1 MKKQFKMPHTYILLI
16 SIAIIAAVL
25 TYIVPAGS
33 YEREID
39 PETNKEYVLPE
50 SFHNVEQTPVTPF
63 GVVKAIPQGM
73 NQGSQIIFFILL
85 IGGAFG
91 IIQKTGAINAG
102 IGKIVSKI
110 KGREKLVI
118 PVLVLVFSF
127 AGAVI
132 GCAEE
137 LMPFYP
143 IIISLCLALG
153 FDTITGTAIVLIG
166 AGAGFAGAFLN
177 PFTVG
182 VAQGIAGLP
191 LFSGMGYRI
200 FCYLV
205 LVSVTIIYIYRYAKK
220 IQKNPKLSPT
230 YEEDK
235 IRRNKNNL
243 HKVDEFTPKHKWVLI
258 VFALGIVVLSYGVI
272 KLGFY
277 ITELAAIFLIIGVVS
292 GLIGG
297 LKLNEIADEFVNGAK
312 DMVLGAL
319 MVGFATAIMVILT
332 EGNIIDTIIHGMAN
346 TIMNLPPAL
355 SGVGMFIVQSLTN
368 IFIPSGSGQAA
379 VSMPIMAPIADLAG
393 ISRQTAVLAYQFGDG
408 FSNVISPTSGYFM
421 ASIAIAGV
429 KWDKWAK
436 WMLPLFL
443 IWSLLGAALVTISV
457 YLNYGPF

>member
-1 MKKQFKMPHTYILLI
+1 MKKEFSMPHTYILLVA
-16 SIAIIAAVL
+16 IAILAAIL

-33 YEREID
+33 YQREID
-39 PETNKEYVLPE
+39 SKTGKEYVLAD
-50 SFHNVEQTPVTPF
+50 SFNSIDQTPVTPF
-63 GVVKAIPQGM
+63 GVVKAIPKGM

-85 IGGAFG
+85 IGGSFG

-102 IGKIVSKI
+102 IGKIVEKI

-153 FDTITGTAIVLIG
+153 FDTITGTAIILIG

-191 LFSGMGYRI
+191 LFSGMAYRV
-200 FCYLV
+200 FCYVV
-205 LVSVTIIYIYRYAKK
+205 LVSVTIWYIYRYAKK
-220 IQKNPKLSPT
+220 IQKNPQLSVT

-235 IRRNKNNL
+235 LKRSKSNIE
-243 HKVDEFTPKHKWVLI
+243 DIEEFTTKHKWVLV
-258 VFALGIVVLSYGVI
+258 VFALGIICLSYGVM

-277 ITELAAIFLIIGVVS
+277 ITELAAIFIIIGVAG
-292 GLIGG
+292 GLVGG
-297 LKLNEIADEFVNGAK
+297 LKLNDIANEFVNGAK

-319 MVGFATAIMVILT
+319 MVGFATSIMVILT
-332 EGNIIDTIIHGMAN
+332 EGNIIDTIIHSMASA
-346 TIMNLPPAL
+346 IMNLPPAL
-355 SGVGMFIVQSLTN
+355 TGVGMFIVQSLTN

-379 VSMPIMAPIADLAG
+379 VSMPIMAPIADIAG

-443 IWSLLGAALVTISV
+443 IWSLLGAILVTISV
-457 YLNYGPF
+457 YIGYGPF

>member
-1 MKKQFKMPHTYILLI
+1 MKKKFSMPHTYILLI
-16 SIAIIAAVL
+16 SIAIMAAIL
-25 TYIVPAGS
+25 TYVIPAGS
-33 YEREID
+33 YERKVD
-39 PETNKEYVLPE
+39 SETGKEYVVAD
-50 SFHNVEQTPVTPF
+50 SFHNVDQTPVTPF
-63 GVVKAIPQGM
+63 GVVKAIPKGM

-85 IGGAFG
+85 IGGSFG

-110 KGREKLVI
+110 RGKEKLVI

-191 LFSGMGYRI
+191 LFSGIAYRV
-200 FCYLV
+200 FCYII
-205 LVSVTIIYIYRYAKK
+205 LVSTTICYIYRYANK
-220 IQKNPKLSPT
+220 IQKHPELSVT

-235 IRRNKNNL
+235 LKRNKS
-243 HKVDEFTPKHKWVLI
+243 HMQGVEEFTTKHKLVLI
-258 VFALGIVVLSYGVI
+258 VFALGIISLSYGVM

-277 ITELAAIFLIIGVVS
+277 ITELAAIFIIIGIVG
-292 GLIGG
+292 GLVAG

-319 MVGFATAIMVILT
+319 MVGFATAIMVVLT
-332 EGNIIDTIIHGMAN
+332 EGNIIDTIIHSMAN

-355 SGVGMFIVQSLTN
+355 SGVGMFIIQSLTN

-393 ISRQTAVLAYQFGDG
+393 ITRQTAVLAYQFGDG

-421 ASIAIAGV
+421 ASLAIAGV

-443 IWSLLGAALVTISV
+443 IWTLLGAALVIISV
-457 YLNYGPF
+457 YINYGPF

>member
-1 MKKQFKMPHTYILLI
+1 MIKSIKMPHTYILLT
-16 SIAIIAAVL
+16 SIAIFAAIL

-33 YEREID
+33 YERKID
-39 PETNKEYVLPE
+39 SETNREYVLAD
-50 SFHNVEQTPVTPF
+50 SFQNVEQTPVTPF
-63 GVVKAIPQGM
+63 GVVQSIPKGM

-110 KGREKLVI
+110 QGREKLVI

-177 PFTVG
+177 PFTIG

-191 LFSGMGYRI
+191 LFSGLAYRV
-200 FCYLV
+200 FCYV
-205 LVSVTIIYIYRYAKK
+205 ILVSVTILYIYRYAKK
-220 IQKNPKLSPT
+220 IQQNPELSAT

-235 IRRNKNNL
+235 VKRK
-243 HKVDEFTPKHKWVLI
+243 KTDMQQVEEFTKKHKWVLI
-258 VFALGIVVLSYGVI
+258 VFALGIVSLSYGVM

-277 ITELAAIFLIIGVVS
+277 ITELAAIFLIIGVIG

-312 DMVLGAL
+312 DMVLGAM

-332 EGNIIDTIIHGMAN
+332 EGNIIDTIIHSMSAMI
-346 TIMNLPPAL
+346 TNLPPAL

-368 IFIPSGSGQAA
+368 LFIPSGSGQAA

-443 IWSLLGAALVTISV
+443 IWMLLGCILITISV
-457 YLNYGPF
+457 YINYGPF